1 MVTDEKTIRAFLAID
16 LPVEV
21 LNEIR
26 GIQSGLRK
34 ILPGM
39 IRWARPEAIH
49 LTLKFLGDIS
59 GDDVETISHA
69 MEDQVN
75 KTAPFSLDVATLGVF
90 PGMNRPRVIWLGIS
104 GDVER
109 LIQFQKS
116 MDKKLHEH
124 GFAKEERPFS
134 PHLTLAR
141 IREPKGLIGLA
152 KMVEKRDNYTAGHFD
167 ARGLTLFRSQ
177 LTPKG
182 AVYTKLAY
190 FLFAG

>member
-1 MVTDEKTIRAFLAID
+1 MMTDEKTIRAFLAID

-39 IRWARPEAIH
+39 IRWVRPEAIH

-75 KTAPFSLDVATLGVF
+75 KIAPFSLDVATLGVF
-90 PGMNRPRVIWLGIS
+90 PDMNRPRVIWLGIS
-104 GDVER
+104 GDAER
-109 LIQFQKS
+109 LVAFQKS

-141 IREPKGLIGLA
+141 IREQKGLIGLA
-152 KMVEKRDNYTAGHFD
+152 KIVEKRDNYTAGHFD
-167 ARGLTLFRSQ
+167 AGEFTLFRSQ
-177 LTPKG
+177 LTPEG

-190 FLFAG
+190 FPFAG